1 MKKTLIISILISI
14 ILMLGGSVVNA
25 TTSATLADDLY
36 AKGEKYGM
44 TTADKVKIERYL
56 SENTVT
62 DEQANKIMA
71 KADEAVAVMEKAGV
85 TRYNKLTN
93 AQASELKTI
102 AKEAADVIDA
112 KLVFKSG
119 SVEIYDANGKL
130 IETVAQNNGKL
141 AYTGNNS
148 VNVVLTVSVI
158 AMIALAI
165 TVGGKKLQTQNKL
178 MQSVKATISSII
190 VALLITGLLLFGVKL
205 FLGREIET
213 IFTLAN
219 KVSISTN
226 FNKNTEQPT
235 IVKKEE
241 KYTLKNYPEYG
252 TQYATIEI
260 DKIDVNLPVYF
271 GDTLDVLKKGVGHS
285 TGSYFPGEG
294 GSIVYM
300 GHNSK
305 KVFRRF
311 SELQI
316 GDEIKITTSYGEYTY
331 KIYDMEL
338 INETD
343 VDKLPIQRDKEILMI
358 YTCYPFNNIG
368 YATQRYVVYAELEK

>member
-1 MKKTLIISILISI
+1 MK
-14 ILMLGGSVVNA
+14 
-25 TTSATLADDLY
+25 
-36 AKGEKYGM
+36 
-44 TTADKVKIERYL
+44 
-56 SENTVT
+56 
-62 DEQANKIMA
+62 
-71 KADEAVAVMEKAGV
+71 
-85 TRYNKLTN
+85 NKL
-93 AQASELKTI
+93 
-102 AKEAADVIDA
+102 V
-112 KLVFKSG
+112 
-119 SVEIYDANGKL
+119 
-130 IETVAQNNGKL
+130 
-141 AYTGNNS
+141 
-148 VNVVLTVSVI
+148 
-158 AMIALAI
+158 
-165 TVGGKKLQTQNKL
+165 
-178 MQSVKATISSII
+178 QSVKATISSII
-190 VALLITGLLLFGVKL
+190 VALLITVLLLLAIKL

-226 FNKNTEQPT
+226 SNKNTEQPT